1 MTITKTTLLFTLFFA
16 GILSCLLPAR
26 AQAEVT
32 FSGIPVI
39 EINTKDSALISSK
52 TEYVFM
58 TFKLTDPNNPQY
70 NITGIIDNDNND
82 NDTIDMRDR
91 IRGRGNDSWRGWR
104 ARKKKSYRINFKN
117 ETSLFGLEPARNWVL
132 LAQHR
137 DETLLYN
144 AVAFELGNRFAF
156 RFNHTFNFADLYLNG
171 EYKGN
176 YLLSEQNEVGPGR
189 VDIDREKGWF
199 AEIDQYY
206 DAYPKFRTVNYD
218 LPIMIKSPKGCK
230 CKTTCR
236 EHFSVHNPVKNDLNA
251 LTDALASPNFPES
264 GYRDLI
270 DIASFID
277 FLMVNELVANTDLS
291 HPRSTFLYRDK
302 DGLITMGPL
311 WDFDSGYGWSY
322 RNWMESGFNDHFNH
336 PERRPPVHDFF
347 KRFYEDPVFLVK
359 YKERWNEMY
368 DTTASLPLFIDET
381 AKKIEKS
388 AQRNFENFWYKTH
401 APFTDT
407 RPAQPNVFKDAIV
420 RLKNWYGARVYY
432 LNAEFNGVDVLP
444 KSKSFQNLVIGDDVV
459 DGVDGSE
466 MPPQTFTL
474 VSFGEMSELT
484 ASLQMGDSSSFQI
497 DTQWNQTA
505 TGDGGYLAVIN
516 VSLKTV
522 EFEAADTLTLSGNN
536 QGKPFALTIPL
547 DFTPPE
553 EDIIPI
559 ADQPKITFQKR
570 SSGSR
575 LLFWR
580 R

>member
-16 GILSCLLPAR
+16 GVLSCPLPAC

-58 TFKLTDPNNPQY
+58 TFKLTDPINPQY
-70 NITGIIDNDNND
+70 DITCITDND

-91 IRGRGNDSWRGWR
+91 IRGRGNNSWRDWR
-104 ARKKKSYRINFKN
+104 ARRKKSYRINFKN
-117 ETSLFGLEPARNWVL
+117 ETSLLGLEAARNWVL

-156 RFNHTFNFADLYLNG
+156 KFNHTFNFVDLYLNG

-176 YLLSEQNEVGPGR
+176 YMLTEQNEVGAGR
-189 VDIDREKGWF
+189 VNIDREAGWF
-199 AEIDQYY
+199 AEIDEYY
-206 DAYPKFRTVNYD
+206 DTEPKFRTVNYD
-218 LPIMIKSPKGCK
+218 LPVMIKWPKRGRAPK
-230 CKTTCR
+230 DG
-236 EHFSVHNPVKNDLNA
+236 EENPAYEALRNDFNA

-264 GYRDLI
+264 GYRELI
-270 DIASFID
+270 DIITFID

-291 HPRSTFLYRDK
+291 HPRSTFLYKDK
-302 DGLITMGPL
+302 DGVISMGPL

-368 DTTASLPLFIDET
+368 DTTASVPLFIDDM
-381 AKKIEKS
+381 AKKLEKS
-388 AQRNFENFWYKTH
+388 AERNFENWWYKTH

-444 KSKSFQNLVIGDDVV
+444 KSKSFQNDNDS
-459 DGVDGSE
+459 DNDSSE

-505 TGDGGYLAVIN
+505 TGNGGYLAVIN
-516 VSLKTV
+516 VSLKTD
-522 EFEAADTLTLSGNN
+522 EFEVTDTLTLSGKN
-536 QGKPFALTIPL
+536 QGNPFTLTVPL
-547 DFTPPE
+547 DFTPPPAVMVITPVPDE
-553 EDIIPI
+553 
-559 ADQPKITFQKR
+559 PKISFQKR
-570 SSGSR
+570 SIGSR